1 MNRKFYIFFG
11 PPGSGKGTQAD
22 LLAEKYKLNIISPG
36 EIFRKEVEMG
46 TKLGK
51 EIEPLMDA
59 GKILKDDIVDRLI
72 ETGIKNKVTKK
83 GVIFD
88 GYPRRKSQL
97 DTLNKKLGQ
106 IQDKNDE
113 IIAILIDVGDSEVLK
128 RLGGRRVCD
137 CGESYHIKFNPS
149 KIVGKCNICGKR
161 LRVRDDDKPSVIKNR
176 LKIYYKEIEPI
187 LKYYAMKDKL
197 IRINGEQSIKKIA
210 KDIEILTISL

>member
-1 MNRKFYIFFG
+1 MNGKFYIFFG

-22 LLAEKYKLNIISPG
+22 ILAEKKKMNIISPG
-36 EIFRKEVEMG
+36 EVLRKEVEMG
-46 TKLGK
+46 TELGK

-59 GKILKDDIVDRLI
+59 GKILKDNIVDRLI

-97 DTLNKKLGQ
+97 NTLSKKL
-106 IQDKNDE
+106 DKIKINNDQ
-113 IIAILIDVGDSEVLK
+113 IIAILIDVSDREVLK

-149 KIVGKCNICGKR
+149 KVANRCNICAKR
-161 LRVRDDDKPSVIKNR
+161 LRVRDDDKPSIIKNR
-176 LKIYYKEIEPI
+176 LKIYHKEIEPI
-187 LKYYAMKDKL
+187 LKFYAMKDKL
-197 IRINGEQSIKKIA
+197 IKINGEQSIKKIA
-210 KDIEILTISL
+210 RDVDRLVGSM